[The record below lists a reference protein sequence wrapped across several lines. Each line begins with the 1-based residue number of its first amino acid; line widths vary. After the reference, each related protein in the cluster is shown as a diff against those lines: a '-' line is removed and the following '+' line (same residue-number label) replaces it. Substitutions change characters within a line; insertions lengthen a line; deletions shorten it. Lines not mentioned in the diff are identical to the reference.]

1 MIGLPIAV
9 FLLTRSMLLALAS
22 VPIAMAVPKRY
33 LARMRR
39 KRLETLETQLPDALL
54 MMSGA
59 LRAGASF
66 PSALEAVVH
75 ETAAPISQEFD
86 LLMREI
92 RLGIDLD
99 IAMRNVEKRI
109 PIPDFLMMTAAVTIS
124 REVGGNLAES
134 LESVARTLREKL
146 QMEGKIR
153 ALTSQGRMQGIV
165 MTCLPLFLMLVL
177 RYMEPKAMAPLFGEP
192 VGWATLAVI
201 GVMEFLGY
209 VSIKQNHPHRRVN
222 HAAIHCFC
230 RQYRRD
236 RDARRR
242 LQIDQRPDRRRAA
255 RESRI
260 PRPAAGVAA
269 PALAARQF
277 RGPSISASDSA
288 RSWSRKPI
296 CNCA

>member
-1 MIGLPIAV
+1 MTLSVILTLVFFGCVALIFLIARTGTASLKAGTRQMAGEIESSLADAFVFVNRQKAAAWSLVIMIGLPIAI
-9 FLLTRSMLLALAS
+9 FLLTRSLLIAAAS
-22 VPIAMAVPKRY
+22 VPLAMAVPKRY

-39 KRLETLETQLPDALL
+39 KRLEALEKQLPDALL

-75 ETAAPISQEFD
+75 ETTAPISQEFD

-109 PIPDFLMMTAAVTIS
+109 PIPDFLMMTAAVTIA

-165 MTCLPLFLMLVL
+165 MTCLPVFLMLVL

-209 VSIKQNHPHRRVN
+209 VSIRKITN
-222 HAAIHCFC
+222 
-230 RQYRRD
+230 
-236 RDARRR
+236 
-242 LQIDQRPDRRRAA
+242 ID
-255 RESRI
+255 
-260 PRPAAGVAA
+260 V
-269 PALAARQF
+269 
-277 RGPSISASDSA
+277 
-288 RSWSRKPI
+288 
-296 CNCA
+296 

>member
-1 MIGLPIAV
+1 MSLSIILVLAFVGTLFLLFLLARMGTSTLGAGSRQMASEIESSLADAFVFVNRQRAAAWSMAVMIGLPVIA
-9 FLLTRSMLLALAS
+9 FLLTRSVVIALLAA
-22 VPIAMAVPKRY
+22 PIAMMLPKKY
-33 LARMRR
+33 FNRMRK
-39 KRLETLETQLPDALL
+39 KRIETLEKQLPDALL

-75 ETAAPISQEFD
+75 ETTAPISQEFD

-92 RLGIDLD
+92 RLGIDMD

-109 PIPDFLMMTAAVTIS
+109 PIPDFLMMTAAVTIA
-124 REVGGNLAES
+124 REVGGNLAEA

-146 QMEGKIR
+146 QMEGKIK

-177 RYMEPKAMAPLFGEP
+177 RFMEPKAMAPLFTEP

-209 VSIKQNHPHRRVN
+209 VSISKITN
-222 HAAIHCFC
+222 
-230 RQYRRD
+230 
-236 RDARRR
+236 
-242 LQIDQRPDRRRAA
+242 ID
-255 RESRI
+255 
-260 PRPAAGVAA
+260 V
-269 PALAARQF
+269 
-277 RGPSISASDSA
+277 
-288 RSWSRKPI
+288 
-296 CNCA
+296 

>member
-1 MIGLPIAV
+1 MTLSVVLALVFVGCVALIFLIARTGTVTLRAGTRQMAGEIESSLADAFVFVNRQKAAAWSLVIMIGLPIAV
-9 FLLTRSMLLALAS
+9 FLLTRSLLLALAS

-209 VSIKQNHPHRRVN
+209 VSIKKITH
-222 HAAIHCFC
+222 
-230 RQYRRD
+230 
-236 RDARRR
+236 
-242 LQIDQRPDRRRAA
+242 ID
-255 RESRI
+255 
-260 PRPAAGVAA
+260 V
-269 PALAARQF
+269 
-277 RGPSISASDSA
+277 
-288 RSWSRKPI
+288 
-296 CNCA
+296 

>member
-1 MIGLPIAV
+1 MTLSIILALTFFGCLALIFLTSRMGTSTLRVGTRQMVGEIESSLADAFVFVNRQKAAAWSMLVMIGLPVAV
-9 FLLTRSMLLALAS
+9 FVLTRSIVIAAAC

-33 LARMRR
+33 LARMRQ
-39 KRLETLETQLPDALL
+39 KRIEALEKQLPDALL

-66 PSALEAVVH
+66 PSALEAVVQ
-75 ETAAPISQEFD
+75 ETSAPISQEFD

-109 PIPDFLMMTAAVTIS
+109 PIPDFLMMTAAVTIA

-165 MTCLPLFLMLVL
+165 MTCLPLLLMLVL
-177 RYMEPKAMAPLFGEP
+177 HAIDGEAMAPLFNAP

-201 GVMEFLGY
+201 GVMELLGY
-209 VSIKQNHPHRRVN
+209 ASIRKITH
-222 HAAIHCFC
+222 
-230 RQYRRD
+230 
-236 RDARRR
+236 
-242 LQIDQRPDRRRAA
+242 ID
-255 RESRI
+255 
-260 PRPAAGVAA
+260 V
-269 PALAARQF
+269 
-277 RGPSISASDSA
+277 
-288 RSWSRKPI
+288 
-296 CNCA
+296 

>member
-1 MIGLPIAV
+1 MSLPIVLALAFFGSLFLIFLISRMGTSTLRAGSRQMAGEIESSLADAFVFVNRQKAAVWSVVVMLVLPIIV
-9 FLLTRSMLLALAS
+9 FLLSHSILIALAS
-22 VPIAMAVPKRY
+22 VPIAMMLPRKY
-33 LARMRR
+33 LKRMRK
-39 KRLETLETQLPDALL
+39 KRIEMLEKQLPDALL

-75 ETAAPISQEFD
+75 ESVPPISQEFD

-99 IAMRNVEKRI
+99 IAMRNIEKRI
-109 PIPDFLMMTAAVTIS
+109 PITDFLMMTAAVTIA
-124 REVGGNLAES
+124 REVGGNLAEA

-177 RYMEPKAMAPLFGEP
+177 RFMEPKAMAPLFSEP

-209 VSIKQNHPHRRVN
+209 
-222 HAAIHCFC
+222 
-230 RQYRRD
+230 
-236 RDARRR
+236 
-242 LQIDQRPDRRRAA
+242 L
-255 RESRI
+255 
-260 PRPAAGVAA
+260 
-269 PALAARQF
+269 
-277 RGPSISASDSA
+277 SISKITNIDV
-288 RSWSRKPI
+288 
-296 CNCA
+296 